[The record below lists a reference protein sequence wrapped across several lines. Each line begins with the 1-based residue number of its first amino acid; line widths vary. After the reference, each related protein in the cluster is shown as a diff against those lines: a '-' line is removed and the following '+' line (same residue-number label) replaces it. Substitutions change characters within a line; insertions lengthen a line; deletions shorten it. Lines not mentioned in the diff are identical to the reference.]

1 MILLIFLV
9 TGALAGLLAG
19 LFGIGGGLVVVPA
32 LLLVFRWHE
41 VPLSV
46 AMHLAVGTSL
56 AVMIVSST
64 SSVVAHHRRGAVQWD
79 LFKRMCSGVVIG
91 AIIGVVIDHFLPG
104 KILHIVFG
112 VVVLLIA
119 IQLGFNL
126 KPKKKESM
134 PGTTLLFSAGVGSGT
149 LSSLLG
155 IGGGTFN
162 VPLFNWW
169 GLEMKQAV
177 ATAASLTLPV
187 AIVGTIGFV
196 IIGLGKPNLPPW
208 SSGFVNWSAM
218 LGIAIGSMFLAPLG
232 ARLAHAL
239 PNVILRRSFAV
250 FLVIV
255 ASLMLFD

>member
-1 MILLIFLV
+1 MILLIFLG

-32 LLLVFRWHE
+32 LLLVFRWYE
-41 VPLSV
+41 VPVSV

-64 SSVVAHHRRGAVQWD
+64 SSVLAHHRRGAVQWD
-79 LFKRMCSGVVIG
+79 LFRRMCGGILIG

-104 KILHIVFG
+104 KVLHIIFG
-112 VVVLLIA
+112 VVVLFIA
-119 IQLGFNL
+119 VQLGLNL
-126 KPKKKESM
+126 KPRKTAGM
-134 PGTTLLFSAGVGSGT
+134 PGTTTLFFSGVGSGT

-187 AIVGTIGFV
+187 ATMGTIGFI
-196 IIGLGKPNLPPW
+196 IIGLSKPDLPPW
-208 SSGFVNWSAM
+208 STGFVNWRAA

-232 ARLAHAL
+232 AKLAHAL

-255 ASLMLFD
+255 GCLMLFD